1 MLMEPV
7 RKIEE
12 GLKEL
17 YDTNTGKVE
26 RQPDVDIYDVGEN
39 LVIYIDMP
47 GMKKENIRVR
57 VYDKAIEV
65 SATPTQSETAG
76 KPLRRE
82 RISNFPVLRKIEMP
96 FRLKVDSA
104 RAVYRDGVLQ
114 IVVAK
119 AGEYGVAELKI
130 D

>member
-1 MLMEPV
+1 MEPV

-26 RQPDVDIYDVGEN
+26 RRPDVDIYDVGEN

-57 VYDKAIEV
+57 VYDKAIEI
-65 SATPTQSETAG
+65 SATPTQTETAG

-82 RISNFPVLRKIEMP
+82 RISNFPVLRKIEVP
-96 FRLKVDSA
+96 YKLKVDSA

>member
-1 MLMEPV
+1 MEPV
-7 RKIEE
+7 RKLEE

-17 YDTNTGKVE
+17 YDANTGKVE

-39 LVIYIDMP
+39 LIIYIDMP

-57 VYDKAIEV
+57 VYDKAVEI
-65 SATPTQSETAG
+65 SATPTQSETTG

-82 RISNFPVLRKIEMP
+82 RISNFPLLRKIDVP

-114 IVVAK
+114 IVVTK

>member
-1 MLMEPV
+1 MEPV

-17 YDTNTGKVE
+17 YDSNVGKVE
-26 RQPDVDIYDVGEN
+26 RQPDVDLYDLGDSV
-39 LVIYIDMP
+39 VIYIDMP
-47 GMKKENIRVR
+47 GVKKEGIKVR
-57 VYDKAIEV
+57 VYDRSVEV
-65 SATPTQSETAG
+65 TASPSQQEAQG
-76 KPLRRE
+76 KPIRRE
-82 RISNFPVLRKIEMP
+82 RISNFPVSRKIELP
-96 FRLKVDSA
+96 FRLRVDSA

-114 IVVAK
+114 VVVGK

>member
-1 MLMEPV
+1 MEPV
-7 RKIEE
+7 KKIEE

-17 YDTNTGKVE
+17 YDANTGKVE

-39 LVIYIDMP
+39 LIIYIDMP

-57 VYDKAIEV
+57 VYDKAVEI
-65 SATPTQSETAG
+65 SATPTQSETTG
-76 KPLRRE
+76 KPLRKE
-82 RISNFPVLRKIEMP
+82 RISNFPLLRKIDVP

-104 RAVYRDGVLQ
+104 RAVYKDGVLQ
-114 IVVAK
+114 IVVTK

>member
-1 MLMEPV
+1 MEPV

-17 YDTNTGKVE
+17 YDANTGKVE

-39 LVIYIDMP
+39 LIIYIDMP

-57 VYDKAIEV
+57 VYDKAVEI
-65 SATPTQSETAG
+65 SATPTQSETTG

-82 RISNFPVLRKIEMP
+82 RISNFPLLRKIDVP

-114 IVVAK
+114 IVVTK

>member
-1 MLMEPV
+1 MEPV

-17 YDTNTGKVE
+17 YDANVGKVE
-26 RQPDVDIYDVGEN
+26 REPDVDIYDMGEN

-57 VYDKAIEV
+57 VYDRAIEI
-65 SATPTQSETAG
+65 SATPTQSESVG

-82 RISNFPVLRKIEMP
+82 RISNFPVLRKIEVP

-114 IVVAK
+114 IVVTK

>member
-1 MLMEPV
+1 MEPV

-17 YDTNTGKVE
+17 YDANSGKVE
-26 RQPDVDIYDVGEN
+26 RQPDVDIYDMGEN

-57 VYDKAIEV
+57 VYDKAIEI

-82 RISNFPVLRKIEMP
+82 RISNFSILRKIEVP
-96 FRLKVDSA
+96 YRLKVDSA

-114 IVVAK
+114 IVVTK

>member
-1 MLMEPV
+1 MEPV

-17 YDTNTGKVE
+17 YDSNVGKVE
-26 RQPDVDIYDVGEN
+26 REPDVDIYDLGDSV
-39 LVIYIDMP
+39 VIYIDMP
-47 GMKKENIRVR
+47 GVKKEGIKVR
-57 VYDKAIEV
+57 VYDRSVEV
-65 SATPTQSETAG
+65 TASPSQQEAQG
-76 KPLRRE
+76 KPIRRE
-82 RISNFPVLRKIEMP
+82 RISNFPVSRKIELP
-96 FRLKVDSA
+96 FRLRVDSA

-114 IVVAK
+114 VVVGK

>member
-1 MLMEPV
+1 MEPI

-17 YDTNTGKVE
+17 YDNNAGKVE
-26 RQPDVDIYDVGEN
+26 RQPDVDIYDVGDN
-39 LVIYIDMP
+39 IVIYIDMP
-47 GMKKENIRVR
+47 GMRKENIKVR
-57 VYDKAIEV
+57 VYDRAVEV
-65 SATPTQSETAG
+65 TAAPVQPEGGG

-82 RISNFPVLRKIEMP
+82 RISNFPVSRKVEVPYRLR
-96 FRLKVDSA
+96 VDSA
-104 RAVYRDGVLQ
+104 RAIYRDGVLQ

>member
-57 VYDKAIEV
+57 VYDKAIEI

-82 RISNFPVLRKIEMP
+82 RISNFPILRKIEVP
-96 FRLKVDSA
+96 YKLKVDSA

-114 IVVAK
+114 IVVTK

>member
-1 MLMEPV
+1 MEPV

-17 YDTNTGKVE
+17 YDSNVGKVE
-26 RQPDVDIYDVGEN
+26 RQPDVDIYDLGDSV
-39 LVIYIDMP
+39 VIYIDMP
-47 GMKKENIRVR
+47 GVKKEGIKVR
-57 VYDKAIEV
+57 VYDRSVEV
-65 SATPTQSETAG
+65 TAAPAQQEAQG
-76 KPLRRE
+76 KPIRRE
-82 RISNFPVLRKIEMP
+82 RISNFPVSRKIELP
-96 FRLKVDSA
+96 FRLRVDSA

-114 IVVAK
+114 VVVGK

>member
-1 MLMEPV
+1 MEPV

-17 YDTNTGKVE
+17 YDANSGRVE
-26 RQPDVDIYDVGEN
+26 RQPDVDIYDMGEN

-57 VYDKAIEV
+57 VYDRAIEV

-82 RISNFPVLRKIEMP
+82 RISNFPVLRKIEVP

>member
-1 MLMEPV
+1 MEPV
-7 RKIEE
+7 KKIEE

-17 YDTNTGKVE
+17 YDANTGKVE

-39 LVIYIDMP
+39 LIIYVDMP

-57 VYDKAIEV
+57 VYDKAVEI
-65 SATPTQSETAG
+65 SATPTQSETTG

-82 RISNFPVLRKIEMP
+82 RISNFPLLRKIDVP

-114 IVVAK
+114 IVVTK

>member
-1 MLMEPV
+1 MEPV

-17 YDTNTGKVE
+17 YDSNVGKVE
-26 RQPDVDIYDVGEN
+26 RQPDVDIYDLGDSV
-39 LVIYIDMP
+39 VIYIDVP
-47 GMKKENIRVR
+47 GVKKEGIKVR
-57 VYDKAIEV
+57 VYDRSVEV
-65 SATPTQSETAG
+65 TAVPAQQEAQG
-76 KPLRRE
+76 KPIRRE
-82 RISNFPVLRKIEMP
+82 RISNFPVSRKVELP
-96 FRLKVDSA
+96 FRLRVDSA

-114 IVVAK
+114 VVVGK

>member
-1 MLMEPV
+1 MEPV
-7 RKIEE
+7 KKIEE

-17 YDTNTGKVE
+17 YNANTGKVE
-26 RQPDVDIYDVGEN
+26 RQPDVDIYDAGES
-39 LVIYIDMP
+39 LVIYIDLP
-47 GMKKENIRVR
+47 GMKKENIRVK
-57 VYDKAIEV
+57 VYDRSIEI
-65 SATPTQSETAG
+65 SAAPIQAETAG

-82 RISNFPVLRKIEMP
+82 RISNFPVVRKIELP
-96 FRLKVDSA
+96 LRLRVDSA

-114 IVVAK
+114 IMVTK

>member
-1 MLMEPV
+1 MEPV

-17 YDTNTGKVE
+17 YDANLGKVE
-26 RQPDVDIYDVGEN
+26 RQPDVDIYDMGEN

-57 VYDKAIEV
+57 VYDRAIEV

-82 RISNFPVLRKIEMP
+82 RISNFPVLRKIEVP

>member
-1 MLMEPV
+1 MEPV

-17 YDTNTGKVE
+17 YDSNVGKVE
-26 RQPDVDIYDVGEN
+26 RQPDVDIYDLGDSV
-39 LVIYIDMP
+39 VIYIDMP
-47 GMKKENIRVR
+47 GVKKEGIKVR
-57 VYDKAIEV
+57 VYDRSVEV
-65 SATPTQSETAG
+65 TAVPAQQEAQG
-76 KPLRRE
+76 KPIRRE
-82 RISNFPVLRKIEMP
+82 RISNFPVSRKIELP
-96 FRLKVDSA
+96 FRLRVDSA

-114 IVVAK
+114 VVVGK

>member
-1 MLMEPV
+1 MEPV

-17 YDTNTGKVE
+17 YDSNVGKVE
-26 RQPDVDIYDVGEN
+26 RQPDVDIYDLGDSV
-39 LVIYIDMP
+39 VIYIDMP
-47 GMKKENIRVR
+47 GVKKEGIKVR
-57 VYDKAIEV
+57 VYDRSVEV
-65 SATPTQSETAG
+65 TASPSQQEAQG
-76 KPLRRE
+76 KPIRRE
-82 RISNFPVLRKIEMP
+82 RISNFPVSRKIELP
-96 FRLKVDSA
+96 FRLRVDSA

-114 IVVAK
+114 VVVGK

>member
-1 MLMEPV
+1 MEPV

-17 YDTNTGKVE
+17 YDANSGKVE
-26 RQPDVDIYDVGEN
+26 RQPDVDIYDMGEN

-57 VYDKAIEV
+57 VYDRAIEV

-82 RISNFPVLRKIEMP
+82 RISNFPVLRKIEVP
-96 FRLKVDSA
+96 FKLKVDSA

-119 AGEYGVAELKI
+119 VGEYGVAELKI

>member
-1 MLMEPV
+1 MEPV

-17 YDTNTGKVE
+17 YDANSGKVE
-26 RQPDVDIYDVGEN
+26 RQPDVDIYDMGEN
-39 LVIYIDMP
+39 LVVYIDMP

-57 VYDKAIEV
+57 VYDRAIEV

-82 RISNFPVLRKIEMP
+82 RISNFPVLRKIEVP
-96 FRLKVDSA
+96 FKLKVDSA

-119 AGEYGVAELKI
+119 VGEYGVAELKI

>member
-1 MLMEPV
+1 MEPV

-17 YDTNTGKVE
+17 YDSNVGKVE
-26 RQPDVDIYDVGEN
+26 RQPDVDIYDLGDSV
-39 LVIYIDMP
+39 VIYIDMP
-47 GMKKENIRVR
+47 GVKKEGIKVR
-57 VYDKAIEV
+57 VYDRSVEV
-65 SATPTQSETAG
+65 TASPAHQEAQG
-76 KPLRRE
+76 KPIRRE
-82 RISNFPVLRKIEMP
+82 RISNFPVSRKIELP
-96 FRLKVDSA
+96 FRLRVDSA

-114 IVVAK
+114 VVVGK

>member
-1 MLMEPV
+1 MEPV

-57 VYDKAIEV
+57 VYDKAIEI

-82 RISNFPVLRKIEMP
+82 RISNFPILRRIEVP
-96 FRLKVDSA
+96 YRLKVDSA

-114 IVVAK
+114 IVVTK
-119 AGEYGVAELKI
+119 TGEYGVAELKI

>member
-1 MLMEPV
+1 MEPV

-17 YDTNTGKVE
+17 YDANSGKVE
-26 RQPDVDIYDVGEN
+26 RQPDVDIYDIGEN

-57 VYDKAIEV
+57 VYDRAIEV
-65 SATPTQSETAG
+65 SASPTQSETAG

-82 RISNFPVLRKIEMP
+82 RISNFPVLRKIEVS

>member
-7 RKIEE
+7 KKIEE
-12 GLKEL
+12 GLKGL

-26 RQPDVDIYDVGEN
+26 RQPDVDIYDMGEN

-57 VYDKAIEV
+57 VYDKAIEI

-82 RISNFPVLRKIEMP
+82 RISNFPILRKIEVP
-96 FRLKVDSA
+96 YKLKVDSA

-114 IVVAK
+114 IVVTK
-119 AGEYGVAELKI
+119 TGEYGVAELKI

>member
-1 MLMEPV
+1 
-7 RKIEE
+7 
-12 GLKEL
+12 
-17 YDTNTGKVE
+17 
-26 RQPDVDIYDVGEN
+26 VGEN
-39 LVIYIDMP
+39 LIIYIDMP

-57 VYDKAIEV
+57 VYDKAVEI
-65 SATPTQSETAG
+65 SATPTQSETTG

-82 RISNFPVLRKIEMP
+82 RISNFPLLRKIDVP

-114 IVVAK
+114 IVVTK
-119 AGEYGVAELKI
+119 AGEYGVADLKI

>member
-1 MLMEPV
+1 MEPV
-7 RKIEE
+7 KKIEE

-17 YDTNTGKVE
+17 YDANTGKVE

-39 LVIYIDMP
+39 LIIYIDMP

-57 VYDKAIEV
+57 VYDKAVEI
-65 SATPTQSETAG
+65 SATPTQSETTG

-82 RISNFPVLRKIEMP
+82 RISNFPLLRKIDVP

-114 IVVAK
+114 IVVTK
-119 AGEYGVAELKI
+119 AGEYGVADLKI

>member
-1 MLMEPV
+1 MEPV

-17 YDTNTGKVE
+17 YDANSGKVE
-26 RQPDVDIYDVGEN
+26 RQPDVDIYDMGEN

-57 VYDKAIEV
+57 VYDRAIEV

-82 RISNFPVLRKIEMP
+82 RISNFPVLRKIEVP

>member
-1 MLMEPV
+1 MEPV

-17 YDTNTGKVE
+17 YDANSGKVE
-26 RQPDVDIYDVGEN
+26 RQPDVDIYDMGEN

-57 VYDKAIEV
+57 VYDRAIEV

-82 RISNFPVLRKIEMP
+82 RISNFPVLRKIEVP
-96 FRLKVDSA
+96 FKLKVDSA

-114 IVVAK
+114 IMVAK

>member
-1 MLMEPV
+1 MEPV

-17 YDTNTGKVE
+17 YDSNVGKVE
-26 RQPDVDIYDVGEN
+26 RQPDVDIYDLGDSV
-39 LVIYIDMP
+39 VIYIDMP
-47 GMKKENIRVR
+47 GVKKEGIKVR
-57 VYDKAIEV
+57 VYDRSVEV
-65 SATPTQSETAG
+65 TASPAQQEAQG
-76 KPLRRE
+76 KPIRRE
-82 RISNFPVLRKIEMP
+82 RISNFPVSRKIELP
-96 FRLKVDSA
+96 FRLRVDSA

-114 IVVAK
+114 VVVGK

>member
-1 MLMEPV
+1 MEPV
-7 RKIEE
+7 KKIEE

-17 YDTNTGKVE
+17 YDANAGKVE

-39 LVIYIDMP
+39 LIIYIDMP

-57 VYDKAIEV
+57 VYDKAVEI
-65 SATPTQSETAG
+65 SATPTQSETTG

-82 RISNFPVLRKIEMP
+82 RISNFPLLRKIDVP

-114 IVVAK
+114 IVVTK
-119 AGEYGVAELKI
+119 AGEYGAAELKI

>member
-1 MLMEPV
+1 MEPV

-17 YDTNTGKVE
+17 YDANLGKVE
-26 RQPDVDIYDVGEN
+26 RQPDVDIYDMGEN

-57 VYDKAIEV
+57 VYDRAIEV

-82 RISNFPVLRKIEMP
+82 RISNFPVLRKIELP